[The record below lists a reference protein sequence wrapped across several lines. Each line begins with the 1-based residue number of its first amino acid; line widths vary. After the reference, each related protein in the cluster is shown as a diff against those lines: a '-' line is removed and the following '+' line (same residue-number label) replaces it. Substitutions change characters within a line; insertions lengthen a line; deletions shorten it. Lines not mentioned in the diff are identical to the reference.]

1 MISEL
6 KVSDTVL
13 PPKDNMGVEFK
24 SSWHIDYLVLT
35 KWGSG
40 LKDYFEGFFSDEL
53 GELLDQGHGGRFY
66 RNTYAGMLGVIL
78 RSDPIGEGEE
88 ARETLEIPGKA
99 CQVIGYDRLSR
110 FYKYLIS
117 TPGMVRINRIDTAF
131 NHCPFS
137 VEDLYQAIQNNE
149 VRSLFKRYTLK
160 YFENKYEK
168 DEKGKVG
175 TSGITIGGRSS
186 ERYLRVYNKHGYTR
200 LEVEYKHTK
209 ADIVGVDLL
218 LANDTKEALRYAVGH
233 LKDYIEFHNDLWDE
247 FYSDLDRLYSK
258 LPMNVQEM
266 SITEIKKW
274 FEKQVAGSFY
284 ILSNF
289 VKDEDLDYWD
299 MLYKLGK
306 FKVMKSKGRNKNLG
320 RFITQKLLLDN

>member
-1 MISEL
+1 
-6 KVSDTVL
+6 
-13 PPKDNMGVEFK
+13 
-24 SSWHIDYLVLT
+24 
-35 KWGSG
+35 
-40 LKDYFEGFFSDEL
+40 
-53 GELLDQGHGGRFY
+53 
-66 RNTYAGMLGVIL
+66 
-78 RSDPIGEGEE
+78 
-88 ARETLEIPGKA
+88 
-99 CQVIGYDRLSR
+99 
-110 FYKYLIS
+110 
-117 TPGMVRINRIDTAF
+117 
-131 NHCPFS
+131 
-137 VEDLYQAIQNNE
+137 
-149 VRSLFKRYTLK
+149 
-160 YFENKYEK
+160 
-168 DEKGKVG
+168 
-175 TSGITIGGRSS
+175 
-186 ERYLRVYNKHGYTR
+186 
-200 LEVEYKHTK
+200 VEYKHTK